1 MDESDRPL
9 FTAMVSVAAGLE
21 LGATLERI
29 VRAAA
34 SVVNARYAALG
45 VIGPAGTVS
54 DFIQVGF
61 DADTVEAI
69 GSLPEGRGVLA
80 HMVAQPVALRLD
92 DLGAHPTSY
101 GFPPHHPP
109 MHTFLGVPVR
119 VRGELFGNLYL
130 TEKNGGEPFTE
141 DDEEAV
147 VALAAAAGVA
157 IGNARLYERTRGRE
171 RWQRAVTEID
181 NAVLSGADAG
191 DVLQLVAA
199 RSRRLAEAD
208 LALICLPGAGDG
220 LVIEIAESSVESGD
234 ARPLVGLSI
243 PADSIL
249 SEVYSTGQV
258 RVGKSLGIMA
268 DAQGLPLEGPVIVL
282 PLRTPDRVLG
292 ALALVRPE
300 ARPPFTA
307 EALELAEGF
316 ATQAAVTLV
325 LAETRMERERLA
337 VFEDRDRIGRDL
349 HDLVIQRLF
358 ATGVHLQSAAKVEGL
373 PTEVSDRIEEAL
385 DDLDAT
391 VKEIRHTIFALHQG
405 EPGFTV
411 GIRSRV
417 LDEIPSASAALGFTP
432 SVTFSGT
439 VDALVSEDLADHL
452 VAALREGLS
461 NAARHAQSTM
471 VWVSVLVAD
480 GHVTL
485 TVDDDGRGID
495 GDMHRSG
502 LANLEARARQMRG
515 EFVVED
521 RKGGGTRL
529 VWRAPIDS

>member
-1 MDESDRPL
+1 MDESDRAL

-21 LGATLERI
+21 LGSTLERI

-34 SVVNARYAALG
+34 SVADARYAVMG
-45 VIGPAGTVS
+45 VIGASGNVS
-54 DFIQVGF
+54 EFIQVGF
-61 DADTVEAI
+61 DDATVEAI
-69 GSLPEGRGVLA
+69 GSLPQGLGVLA

-181 NAVLSGADAG
+181 TAVLSGADAG

-199 RSRRLAEAD
+199 RSRRLADAD
-208 LALICLPGAGDG
+208 LALICLPHAGDL

-234 ARPLVGLSI
+234 SRPLMGLSI

-249 SEVYSTGQV
+249 SEVYSTGHV
-258 RVGKSLGIMA
+258 RVGTSLGIAA
-268 DAQGLPLEGPVIVL
+268 DVGDLPLEGPVIVL

-292 ALALVRPE
+292 ALALVRRV

-325 LAETRMERERLA
+325 LAETRIERERLA

-358 ATGVHLQSAAKVEGL
+358 ATGVHLQSVAKVEGL
-373 PTEVSDRIEEAL
+373 PTEVSERIEEVL

-391 VKEIRHTIFALHQG
+391 VKEIRHTIFALHNA
-405 EPGFTV
+405 EPGLTV
-411 GIRSRV
+411 GLRSRV
-417 LDEIPSASAALGFTP
+417 LDEIPAASAALGFTP
-432 SVTFSGT
+432 SVTFAGA

-452 VAALREGLS
+452 VAALREGLT
-461 NAARHAQSTM
+461 NAARHANSSR
-471 VWVSVLVAD
+471 VWVSVVVAD
-480 GHVTL
+480 GVVAL
-485 TVDDDGRGID
+485 TVDDNGRGIE
-495 GDMHRSG
+495 GDLHRSG
-502 LANLEARARQMRG
+502 LANLDARARHMHG
-515 EFVVED
+515 EFLVD
-521 RKGGGTRL
+521 NRTGGGTRV
-529 VWRAPIDS
+529 VWQAPIES